1 MDCKVQNIHD
11 PQTIEESTKAKMKSA
26 LGKITK
32 EACIVSIISIACGLL
47 VNHFS
52 PAGIAL
58 VGSWDTKKGVI
69 SANEKNDVV
78 VHEREIQNVDAVK
91 KIYDHGITL
100 FLDARTTELYGE
112 GHIHGSISLP
122 VRQFDELIDTIFEKY
137 PPSTP
142 IITYCTGRE
151 CRDSHELA
159 QLLHDAGYDN
169 VKVFSDGYPAWKK
182 KEYPIE

>member
-1 MDCKVQNIHD
+1 
-11 PQTIEESTKAKMKSA
+11 MKSVF
-26 LGKITK
+26 GKITQ
-32 EACIVSIISIACGLL
+32 EACIVSIISIVFGLL

-58 VGSWDTKKGVI
+58 VGSWDKTEGVI
-69 SANEKNDVV
+69 SANERNGVV

-91 KIYDHGITL
+91 KIYDQGNTL
-100 FLDARTTELYGE
+100 FLDARISEQYEE

-122 VRQFDELIDTIFEKY
+122 VRQFDELIDTLFEKY
-137 PPSTP
+137 PSSTP

-159 QLLHDAGYDN
+159 QLLLDAGYEN
-169 VKVFSDGYPAWKK
+169 VKVFSDGYPAWEK